1 MKTFVPGVI
10 LASLF
15 AVAGCSKNPQQ
26 SASVGPNGGDL
37 VPIKGGSAYAELLA
51 NADTG
56 EMMVHTWDKDLKT
69 RRPVDREPITVGSGE
84 NSAELMPHPMDG
96 DPSGMSSR
104 FYGHAG
110 WVRGGNVGHGWMTMP
125 GDGNQRHSFDW
136 QGCWQGG
143 KAHGKMWE
151 EMGEHRRMGPGGPMG
166 PGHKGRGMDR

>member
-1 MKTFVPGVI
+1 MKTFIVGVI

-15 AVAGCSKNPQQ
+15 GLAGCSKTPQQ
-26 SASVGPNGGDL
+26 SASVGPSGGDL
-37 VPIKGGSAYAELLA
+37 APIKGGSAYAELLA

-84 NSAELMPHPMDG
+84 NSAELLPHPMDG

-110 WVRGGNVGHGWMTMP
+110 WARGRNIGHGWLTMH
-125 GDGNQRHSFDW
+125 GDGNHRHSFD
-136 QGCWQGG
+136 WQGG

-151 EMGEHRRMGPGGPMG
+151 EMGEHRRMGPAGPME
-166 PGHKGRGMDR
+166 PGHKGGGMDR